1 MNLTLNRL
9 LAISLLATLLVLAA
23 CTSDNEEDENP
34 TPDRIE
40 CGFEA
45 SDTLTYTQH
54 VKPIITQSCLPGCH
68 NANNAQGGLVLETY
82 DQVRTAAL
90 DDNKIVKSIQ
100 GIDGYERMPPVGGGL
115 DQCEVEEI
123 KQWVATGLQ
132 Q

>member
-1 MNLTLNRL
+1 MTLPPLRL
-9 LAISLLATLLVLAA
+9 LFITLLATLLILAA

-34 TPDRIE
+34 TPEPSE

-45 SDTLTYTQH
+45 SDTLTYTEH
-54 VKPIITQSCLPGCH
+54 VQPIITQSCLPGCH
-68 NANNAQGGLVLETY
+68 NAANGNGGLVLETY

-100 GIDGYERMPPVGGGL
+100 GIDGYERMPPIGGGL
-115 DQCEVEEI
+115 EQCEVEEI

-132 Q
+132 E